1 MFDLKVI
8 NSVLAEMEEERGIPR
23 EKMIDAIAQSLAT
36 AYKKEFGKRGQII
49 TAHFD
54 LDTGTTNFNQ
64 IKIVVDEDMLKPEP
78 ELDEN
83 GEEIPEEEPELPEGE
98 EDTRVRFDEEK
109 HIMINTARMIKKDVQ
124 VGEELV
130 FPLEPKDDFGRIAA
144 QTAKQVIMQKI
155 REAEKESALAEFGQ
169 KAGDIV
175 IGHVQRFERGNLYV
189 DLGRV
194 TAIMPYEEQIPGE
207 RFKPGERLRAILL
220 AVEETPRGI
229 FLKLSRSH
237 PDFLVALFTIEAP
250 ELQTGAVEVKAVARE
265 AGARSKIA
273 VHAVD
278 EHIDPVGS
286 LVGQRG
292 VRVSTVMSELGGEKI
307 DIIEWSPE
315 PAEFVEDAL
324 SPAQVMEIRIQA
336 EPNEE
341 EGERGHAI
349 AEVAGDQQSLAIG
362 RGGQNVRLAAK
373 LTGWKIDIVSAN
385 TGEDLAEADAEGNVD
400 LEAPSDTAF
409 GNEEDVIEGEEATT
423 TEPDLEEELEHSEDT
438 KDRDMTEGAVE
449 EGEDEID
456 TPEEAE
462 EELAPALDEEV
473 VEEMEEAEE
482 EEEAKETEE
491 EKKD

>member
-23 EKMIDAIAQSLAT
+23 DRMIDAIEQSLAT

-49 TAHFD
+49 TCKFD
-54 LDTGTTNFNQ
+54 MDSGATVFSQ
-64 IKIVVDEDMLKPEP
+64 IKIVVDESMLKPESQF
-78 ELDEN
+78 DEY
-83 GEEIPEEEPELPEGE
+83 GDEIIDDTVEVSE
-98 EDTRVRFDEEK
+98 EDAKKVRFDDEK
-109 HIMINTARMIKKDVQ
+109 HIMISTARMIKKGVEL
-124 VGEELV
+124 GEEMV
-130 FPLEPKDDFGRIAA
+130 FPLESKDDFGRIAA

-155 REAEKESALAEFGQ
+155 REAEKDSALAEFGQ

-175 IGHVQRFERGNLYV
+175 IGHIQRFERGNLYV

-194 TAIMPYEEQIPGE
+194 TAIMPYDEQIPGE
-207 RFKPGERLRAILL
+207 RFKPGERVRAILL

-237 PDFLVALFTIEAP
+237 PDFLTALFTIEAP

-273 VHAVD
+273 VHAID

-286 LVGQRG
+286 MVGQRG

-307 DIIEWSPE
+307 DIIEWSPVS
-315 PAEFVEDAL
+315 AEFIEDAL
-324 SPAQVMEIRIQA
+324 SPAQVLDIQIVS

-341 EGERGHAI
+341 TGERGHAI
-349 AEVAGDQQSLAIG
+349 AEVTSDQQSLAIG

-385 TGEDLAEADAEGNVD
+385 TGEELAEAEADGEVSM
-400 LEAPSDTAF
+400 EAPIDSEIGEDDDVLE
-409 GNEEDVIEGEEATT
+409 NEDATT
-423 TEPDLEEELEHSEDT
+423 TKEDLDEALTEDEPT
-438 KDRDMTEGAVE
+438 KDRDLTIDSE
-449 EGEDEID
+449 EEDEID

-462 EELAPALDEEV
+462 EQLS
-473 VEEMEEAEE
+473 
-482 EEEAKETEE
+482 
-491 EKKD
+491 